1 MNKKIFLLIATLILL
16 VIIGFIVFS
25 TINKKS
31 QESNLVYYNSEPEF
45 LSEERKA
52 YFGLAQETKAQ
63 ILGYDNG
70 YEIYKIIK
78 DDSEIE

>member
-1 MNKKIFLLIATLILL
+1 MNKKIFLVITALILL
-16 VIIGFIVFS
+16 IIIAIVVFS
-25 TINKKS
+25 IINKKS
-31 QESNLVYYNSEPEF
+31 QEANSIYYNAEPEF

-52 YFGLAQETKAQ
+52 YFGLAPKTKAQ